1 MGINNRCPVC
11 EEPPLASCPIGQSGQ
26 GDVAAGGIGGGQSAY
41 LGSRITGTWAGGCEG
56 GARDAEQEQGEAGEL

>member
-1 MGINNRCPVC
+1 MRSPLSPAV
-11 EEPPLASCPIGQSGQ
+11 PLAKVDRGMWLL
-26 GDVAAGGIGGGQSAY
+26 GGSGGGQSAY